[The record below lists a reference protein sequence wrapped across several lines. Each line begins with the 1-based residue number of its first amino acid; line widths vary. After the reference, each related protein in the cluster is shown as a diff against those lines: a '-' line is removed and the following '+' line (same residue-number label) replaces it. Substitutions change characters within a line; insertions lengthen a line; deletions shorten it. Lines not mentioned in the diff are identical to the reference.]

1 MAGAY
6 EILQLGRHL
15 WHLFRSP
22 SSVQPLLK
30 ISSRIEP
37 IGDELEAAQCVLASR
52 RA

>member
-22 SSVQPLLK
+22 SSVQPPLK